1 MTKTKLL
8 IASAALLA
16 STVLPSAAFACY
28 CQASSPS
35 LGQLR
40 LLFDGNADRA
50 PSVRHT

>member
-28 CQASSPS
+28 CQASSP